1 MADRQVK
8 VHVILLD
15 NRFEY
20 DKVTTD
26 RLGEEQWAWL
36 DLAVKRSKLELVD
49 LTVIGAGIQIIAQP
63 HQISQEEQFGW

>member
-1 MADRQVK
+1 MK